1 MLIPILICSN
11 PVMVA
16 VVLSASA
23 VAKVTDIL
31 SYANFYGYSF

>member
-1 MLIPILICSN
+1 MLIPILICSK

-16 VVLSASA
+16 VLLSAAAA

-31 SYANFYGYSF
+31 SYANFYS